1 MSAPARSPAAGPG
14 LPARLAVTAQLLLV
28 PAARLVPAA
37 LLAAAVRLG
46 YLGGPANQFNADEA
60 TSGLM
65 VREILRGRHY
75 VFYAGQD
82 YGGTLE
88 HYLQAAAYLLLP
100 MPQTG
105 FTLRLPLVAL
115 GVLTCVL
122 IQLTGERVLGDPAR
136 AALAAVL
143 FAVSPWFNVVG
154 AVTALGFYASAQ
166 ALSAAVLLGALRAA
180 DGERPVRALAATGL
194 CAGLALWTSPI
205 TLYAIV
211 PAAVWLL
218 PVLGRDAR
226 RWAAAAGGA
235 VLGALPLL
243 GWLARHRTL
252 PLPPAPAEASTVPE
266 RLGNLAEPVLRQYV
280 GVAYPHGDGGLW
292 LPLQVVVVVALVAA
306 YAVAVVRRR
315 AGLVRLWRT
324 DGRRPGDLLLA
335 VPPVVVV
342 LYAASDSTW
351 YTGTP
356 RYLLVTF
363 PLLALGLAALV
374 PPWSRR
380 AGRVVAVLL
389 VAASA
394 LLTLGF
400 LRDQVATQ
408 PNTGNRDAALRQLT
422 DHLERAG
429 ETRVWAGYWTAMPLQ
444 YAAGDRLSVGTFAGV
459 VRFPDLQAEV
469 AATPGAV
476 YVGSDHDGTTDRVRT
491 ALVRRGVMFRET
503 RVAMFT
509 VFDRLSA
516 PVRPAELG
524 L

>member
-1 MSAPARSPAAGPG
+1 MSTVARVGPPPG
-14 LPARLAVTAQLLLV
+14 LGARLAVTAGLLLG
-28 PAARLVPAA
+28 PAARLLPAA

-75 VFYAGQD
+75 VFYAGQE
-82 YGGTLE
+82 YGGTVE

-100 MPQTG
+100 MPQTAW
-105 FTLRLPLVAL
+105 TLRLPLVAL
-115 GVLTCVL
+115 SVLTCVL
-122 IQLTGERVLGDPAR
+122 VQLTAERVFGDPAR

-143 FAVSPWFNVVG
+143 FAVWPWFNVVG

-166 ALSAAVLLGALRAA
+166 ALAAAVVLGALRAG
-180 DGERPVRALAATGL
+180 DSERPARALAGTGL

-205 TLYAIV
+205 TLYVIV

-226 RWAAAAGGA
+226 RWAAAAGG
-235 VLGALPLL
+235 VVVGALPLL

-252 PLPPAPAEASTVPE
+252 PLPPEPAEASTVPE

-280 GVAYPHGDGGLW
+280 GVAYPHGEGGLW
-292 LPLQVVVVVALVAA
+292 LPLQVAVVLVLVVAYAA
-306 YAVAVVRRR
+306 AVVRRR
-315 AGLVRLWRT
+315 CGLSRLWSPDR
-324 DGRRPGDLLLA
+324 RRPGDLLLA

-342 LYAASDSTW
+342 LYAASDTTW

-363 PLLALGLAALV
+363 PLLAIGLAALV

-380 AGRVVAVLL
+380 AGRVTAALL
-389 VAASA
+389 VAAGA

-408 PNTGNRDAALRQLT
+408 PDTGNRDAALRQLT
-422 DHLERAG
+422 DHLERTG

-444 YAAGDRLSVGTFAGV
+444 YEAGDRLAVGTFAGV
-459 VRFPDLQAEV
+459 VRFPDRQAEV
-469 AATPGAV
+469 EATPGSV
-476 YVGSDHDGTTDRVRT
+476 LVGSDHDGTADRVRA
-491 ALVRRGVMFRET
+491 ALVRRGVTFRET
-503 RVAMFT
+503 RVAFFT
-509 VFDRLSA
+509 VFDRLSVPA
-516 PVRPAELG
+516 RPADLG